1 MTALQIILLL
11 ILYAI
16 VTAETY
22 LLWKGQKTKSRVQ
35 VLQNEH
41 SHNAVKADD
50 DERFHLTPLGNLD
63 EEYMNLFS
71 NPPMDKAARRGKSA
85 YLRDAYH
92 DRIRSIV
99 NALNIEDVNIS
110 SYVDMVLTDHFMRYE
125 SQIDRLLQNSF
136 NDTRIKHGK
145 WQPS

>member
-35 VLQNEH
+35 VLQDEH
-41 SHNAVKADD
+41 PHNAVKADD
-50 DERFHLTPLGNLD
+50 DERFHLAPLGNLD

-125 SQIDRLLQNSF
+125 SQIDHLLQNSF
-136 NDTRIKHGK
+136 NDTRKKHGK

>member
-35 VLQNEH
+35 VLKNEH

-50 DERFHLTPLGNLD
+50 DERFHLAPLGNLD

>member
-11 ILYAI
+11 IIYAI

-50 DERFHLTPLGNLD
+50 DERFHLAPLGNLD

-125 SQIDRLLQNSF
+125 SQIDHLLQNSF
-136 NDTRIKHGK
+136 NDTCIKHGK

>member
-50 DERFHLTPLGNLD
+50 DERFHLAPLGNLD

-136 NDTRIKHGK
+136 NDTRIKHSK

>member
-35 VLQNEH
+35 VLQNEN
-41 SHNAVKADD
+41 SHIAVKADD
-50 DERFHLTPLGNLD
+50 DERFHLAPLGNLD

-110 SYVDMVLTDHFMRYE
+110 SYVDMVLTDHFMRYG
-125 SQIDRLLQNSF
+125 L
-136 NDTRIKHGK
+136 
-145 WQPS
+145 

>member
-11 ILYAI
+11 IIYAI

-50 DERFHLTPLGNLD
+50 DERFHLAPLGNLD

-125 SQIDRLLQNSF
+125 SQIDHLLQNSF
-136 NDTRIKHGK
+136 NDTRKKHGK

>member
-11 ILYAI
+11 IIYAI

-22 LLWKGQKTKSRVQ
+22 LLWKGQKNKSRVQ
-35 VLQNEH
+35 ELPDEH
-41 SHNAVKADD
+41 PHNDVKADD
-50 DERFHLTPLGNLD
+50 DERFHLAPLGNLD

-125 SQIDRLLQNSF
+125 SQIDHLLQNSF
-136 NDTRIKHGK
+136 NDTRKKHGK

>member
-11 ILYAI
+11 IIYAI

-22 LLWKGQKTKSRVQ
+22 LLWKGQKNKSRVQ
-35 VLQNEH
+35 ELPDEH
-41 SHNAVKADD
+41 PHNAVKEDD
-50 DERFHLTPLGNLD
+50 DERFHLAPLGNLD

-125 SQIDRLLQNSF
+125 SQIDHLLQNSF
-136 NDTRIKHGK
+136 NDTRKKHGK

>member
-16 VTAETY
+16 AETY

-41 SHNAVKADD
+41 FHNAVKADD
-50 DERFHLTPLGNLD
+50 DERFHLAPLGNLD

-99 NALNIEDVNIS
+99 KALNIEDVNIS